1 MTMKVLFIQDLN
13 SVVDLWTKIVQVLIV
28 VIQSVYSDTATVSTV
43 IIIVTQ
49 SSADTTTVI
58 TTIVFHVILLPQL
71 PILLPSV

>member
-13 SVVDLWTKIVQVLIV
+13 SVVDLWTKIVQVLMV

-43 IIIVTQ
+43 IIVTH

-58 TTIVFHVILLPQL
+58 TTSVFHVILLPQQIL
-71 PILLPSV
+71 PPSV